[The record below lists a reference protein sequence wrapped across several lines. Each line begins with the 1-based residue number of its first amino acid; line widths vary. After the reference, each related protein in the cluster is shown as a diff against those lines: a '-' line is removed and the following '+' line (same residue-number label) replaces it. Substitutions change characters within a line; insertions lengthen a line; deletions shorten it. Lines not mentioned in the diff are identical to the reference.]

1 MRAAVLLQAAARG
14 QLAVQRYAQQRR
26 AVSTLQSHARRL
38 QACHIVAR
46 ERSARTVQAHAR
58 RAVQQTKYGELRACA
73 RAVQASWRALLAL
86 RLQRRATRAAV
97 ALQAAFRGAAAVRT
111 YAHARQLLV
120 RLQAGAR
127 RRLAQHVVHR
137 LRAARRAATQR
148 AAAATA
154 LQCAAR
160 RLAAQRHLAALQAFA
175 RAGALAMLHA
185 KARLLQAFTRR
196 RHALAR
202 RHRAATRV
210 AATHRRNAAVRRL
223 ALVWFLI
230 RRLQARVRA
239 RRTRA
244 QMYRRCPELEGVARR
259 VSKAHANALA
269 NPALWLCNRTNSAL
283 ETLLT
288 SKNLAAVMRAVA
300 SLEMF
305 TLIARPVCERMVA
318 EGAVPAIYEVISTC
332 NRSEPHQKVVGL
344 ALRTLRNL
352 AAHPALLGALWCDP
366 TTGAVDEA
374 AQSGG
379 GGGGGGGTAAAARP
393 RAPGAKAAPPAQ
405 GLEGGSAGIP
415 RVLSSAPTAIAA
427 FKLTEVRSSAKLAAA
442 KLSPEADTEADA
454 TTPRAAPLAGGRGV
468 ALLVEVM
475 HDYREKNRA
484 LMLDAALLLEQL
496 LLHGPPE
503 WRVEVASQMPG
514 CASRVAITFK
524 MLEKKDKEQKKNEAN
539 TSAAVRQLGPKSFA
553 AKQAAGPKVGA
564 AKPLGPKAGAAKG
577 ALPPMRKFEGPS
589 AFAVLKRLQDA
600 LTK

>member
-1 MRAAVLLQAAARG
+1 
-14 QLAVQRYAQQRR
+14 
-26 AVSTLQSHARRL
+26 
-38 QACHIVAR
+38 
-46 ERSARTVQAHAR
+46 
-58 RAVQQTKYGELRACA
+58 
-73 RAVQASWRALLAL
+73 
-86 RLQRRATRAAV
+86 
-97 ALQAAFRGAAAVRT
+97 
-111 YAHARQLLV
+111 
-120 RLQAGAR
+120 
-127 RRLAQHVVHR
+127 
-137 LRAARRAATQR
+137 
-148 AAAATA
+148 
-154 LQCAAR
+154 
-160 RLAAQRHLAALQAFA
+160 
-175 RAGALAMLHA
+175 MLHA

-223 ALVWFLI
+223 GLAFFLI

-244 QMYRRCPELEGVARR
+244 RMYLRCPELEGVARR
-259 VSKAHANALA
+259 AAKAHANALA

-374 AQSGG
+374 AAQGG
-379 GGGGGGGTAAAARP
+379 GGGGGGGSTTGAAATRP
-393 RAPGAKAAPPAQ
+393 RALGAKAAPPAQ
-405 GLEGGSAGIP
+405 GLEGGTAGIP

-442 KLSPEADTEADA
+442 KLSPDADA
-454 TTPRAAPLAGGRGV
+454 NADAATPRAAPLAGGGGV

-503 WRVEVASQMPG
+503 WRLEVASQMPG
-514 CASRVAITFK
+514 CAARVAITFK

-564 AKPLGPKAGAAKG
+564 AKQLGPKAGAAKG

-600 LTK
+600 LAK

>member
-1 MRAAVLLQAAARG
+1 
-14 QLAVQRYAQQRR
+14 
-26 AVSTLQSHARRL
+26 
-38 QACHIVAR
+38 
-46 ERSARTVQAHAR
+46 
-58 RAVQQTKYGELRACA
+58 
-73 RAVQASWRALLAL
+73 
-86 RLQRRATRAAV
+86 
-97 ALQAAFRGAAAVRT
+97 VRT
-111 YAHARQLLV
+111 YAHVRELVV

-127 RRLAQHVVHR
+127 RRVARHEMHR
-137 LRAARRAATQR
+137 LREARRVALER

-160 RLAAQRHLAALQAFA
+160 RLAARRHLAALQAFA
-175 RAGALAMLHA
+175 QAGKLALLHA
-185 KARLLQAFTRR
+185 KASLLQAFTRR
-196 RHALAR
+196 RQALAR

-244 QMYRRCPELEGVARR
+244 RIYRRCPELEGVARR
-259 VSKAHANALA
+259 AAKAHANALA

-374 AQSGG
+374 AQ
-379 GGGGGGGTAAAARP
+379 GGGGGGGTAAAGAARP
-393 RAPGAKAAPPAQ
+393 RAPGAKPAPPAQ

-427 FKLTEVRSSAKLAAA
+427 FKLTEARSAAKLAAA
-442 KLSPEADTEADA
+442 KQLSPEAEADA
-454 TTPRAAPLAGGRGV
+454 AAPRVAGGGGV

-503 WRVEVASQMPG
+503 WRRAVASQMPG
-514 CASRVAITFK
+514 CASRVAVTFK

-539 TSAAVRQLGPKSFA
+539 LSAAARQLGPKSFA

-564 AKPLGPKAGAAKG
+564 AKQLGAKAGDAKG

-600 LTK
+600 LAK

>member
-1 MRAAVLLQAAARG
+1 M
-14 QLAVQRYAQQRR
+14 
-26 AVSTLQSHARRL
+26 
-38 QACHIVAR
+38 
-46 ERSARTVQAHAR
+46 
-58 RAVQQTKYGELRACA
+58 
-73 RAVQASWRALLAL
+73 
-86 RLQRRATRAAV
+86 
-97 ALQAAFRGAAAVRT
+97 
-111 YAHARQLLV
+111 
-120 RLQAGAR
+120 
-127 RRLAQHVVHR
+127 
-137 LRAARRAATQR
+137 QR

-154 LQCAAR
+154 LQCAVR
-160 RLAAQRHLAALQAFA
+160 RLAAQRHLATLQAFA

-185 KARLLQAFTRR
+185 KAMLLQAFTRR
-196 RHALAR
+196 RQALAR

-244 QMYRRCPELEGVARR
+244 RMYRRCPELEGVAKRAI
-259 VSKAHANALA
+259 KAHANALA

-352 AAHPALLGALWCDP
+352 AAHPSLLGALWCDP

-379 GGGGGGGTAAAARP
+379 GGGGGAARP

-415 RVLSSAPTAIAA
+415 RVLSSATTAIAA

-442 KLSPEADTEADA
+442 KLSPEADADA
-454 TTPRAAPLAGGRGV
+454 NASTPRAAPLAGSGGV

-503 WRVEVASQMPG
+503 WRLEVASQLPG
-514 CASRVAITFK
+514 CAARVAITFK

-553 AKQAAGPKVGA
+553 AKQAAGPKAGA
-564 AKPLGPKAGAAKG
+564 AKQLGPKAGAAKG